1 MKKVKVSKK
10 QMKENYRI
18 LSVGY
23 CDLQF
28 LLKHKDPIAYSSG
41 SYGWSCDY
49 YDINGVVIS
58 TGYNPIKSKN
68 VNDSYDLIKEYNEK
82 ARNIEY
88 TTYEEMVS
96 KLDDLL
102 DEFIEKVKGV

>member
-28 LLKHKDPIAYSSG
+28 LLKHRDPIAYSAG
-41 SYGWSCDY
+41 TYGWSCDY
-49 YDINGVVIS
+49 YDIKGVVIS

-88 TTYEEMVS
+88 TTYEEMIS
-96 KLDDLL
+96 KLNDLL
-102 DEFIEKVKGV
+102 DEFIEKVKGA